1 MKIFTVLKDPKAI
14 KTLVGT
20 AMLHEGA
27 SNVLPVPNDLDWI
40 APGDLYRGDVRDEAT
55 KKDPGITFIEVTSA
69 DGYTFFLAK
78 ERLPSSS
85 EKSEKCVYLPLPWYW
100 DQVGEYQRGRSKLL
114 RSWNGDRAIFHT
126 YKLLRE
132 GGHKVAA
139 YHLIGVLMNTDRT
152 WRGYDHD
159 AWKE

>member
-69 DGYTFFLAK
+69 DGYTFFLAGGAAPV
-78 ERLPSSS
+78 EQR
-85 EKSEKCVYLPLPWYW
+85 E
-100 DQVGEYQRGRSKLL
+100 VGDVRVPPTPVVLGS
-114 RSWNGDRAIFHT
+114 
-126 YKLLRE
+126 
-132 GGHKVAA
+132 GG
-139 YHLIGVLMNTDRT
+139 
-152 WRGYDHD
+152 
-159 AWKE
+159 